1 MSTPR
6 AGHRAPAGVCRKA
19 CLPCGRSQSGIEAP
33 ARAQWARLALPPS
46 FFEVQGWALLPRPSP
61 GLSRVASWGSVPD
74 FLSGPCLPVT
84 RCCPSPWAAS
94 SCPVALHASSA
105 PVRPCLRSAPR
116 PVVPVSPQPLH
127 RGVLG
132 RVSPGLLPLSSF
144 SRRDHLLVGT
154 CQRNVFASPACS
166 TERVCR

>member
-1 MSTPR
+1 MQGTEHQR
-6 AGHRAPAGVCRKA
+6 ECAGKRVFPADRV
-19 CLPCGRSQSGIEAP
+19 
-33 ARAQWARLALPPS
+33 
-46 FFEVQGWALLPRPSP
+46 
-61 GLSRVASWGSVPD
+61 RVASRLQRGPSGPGLLSRPVSSRCRAGPFFPGLRLASHGWRSRGSVPD